1 MFKKKTFIT
10 IVVLLI
16 LVSGFIFAT
25 YEYLQAKKINT
36 STGEMNIL
44 ILCVDP
50 SEFKTGVGGVDAL
63 VMLEIK
69 NWHVDSFEPLFP
81 GHIYHPTATPP
92 QDLQEHLM
100 QYKID
105 PSHYYLH
112 DCFWEGDTQAG
123 AKLATETLEYDTG
136 IKTNLVITINPDAV
150 DAIIQAVGPVY
161 VTGQGYANG
170 NSIELIRDEMDNQ
183 SVSRRE
189 SVNSLFHGIL
199 KGSENKS
206 NYPALIYAIITQ
218 YIKGNILVVF

>member
-1 MFKKKTFIT
+1 MVKKKTFIT

-16 LVSGFIFAT
+16 LVSGFIFTT
-25 YEYLQAKKINT
+25 YEHLQAKEVNT
-36 STGEMNIL
+36 NTGEMNIL

-50 SEFKTGVGGVDAL
+50 SESKAGVGGVDAIVIL
-63 VMLEIK
+63 KIK
-69 NWHVDSFEPLFP
+69 NWHVNSFEPIFP

-123 AKLATETLEYDTG
+123 AKLASEALEYSTG
-136 IKTNLVITINPDAV
+136 IKTNFVITINPDAV

-161 VTGQGYANG
+161 VTGQGYING

-183 SVSRRE
+183 DISRRK

-199 KGSENKS
+199 KGSHDKS
-206 NYPALIYAIITQ
+206 KYPALIYAIITQ
-218 YIKGNILVVF
+218 YIKGNIIVVL